1 MRRFRFP
8 VSLVLPLLLG
18 SIYLFP
24 DQGRAQEGENFNH
37 FLSGY
42 LFEMYTDS
50 KPANR
55 YLVMTL
61 TGWQTGGA
69 DTRVECI
76 LANLTANALDKAYRC
91 ELRLYSTDAGSI
103 TNPAIQGKSIAFD
116 LHVGGSDADKK
127 LRVTCTLDEATGKY
141 AVNASGTWSD
151 QTHTEFT
158 RVKWKQLESVE
169 LEHNKLLPPLY

>member
-1 MRRFRFP
+1 MHRFSFP
-8 VSLVLPLLLG
+8 ASLLLPLLLG
-18 SIYLFP
+18 SLYLFP
-24 DQGRAQEGENFNH
+24 DQTQAQEGETFNH

-42 LFEMYTDS
+42 LLEMYEDS
-50 KPANR
+50 RPANR

-61 TGWQTGGA
+61 SGRQKGGA
-69 DTRVECI
+69 GNEVECI

-91 ELRLYSTDAGSI
+91 ELRRYSTGAGTI
-103 TNPAIQGKSIAFD
+103 TNPVIQETGIAFD

-127 LRVTCTLDEATGKY
+127 LRVTCTLEEATGKY

-169 LEHNKLLPPLY
+169 LKHDKLLPALY